1 MQLQDGKL
9 YETKQGK
16 RFRVTLDAGFFVC
29 SSFGGF
35 WYSDGE
41 AAGKVMIDGRY
52 RRPHLVREVD
62 ESRWIPASRETWACH
77 PIDLRLRDYH
87 HKHHQILVS
96 RDEARAIGKEGHEKA
111 ILARIAAPAVVP
123 KTSESGE
130 TRVLDHFGYHVGF
143 SWRIIREFEMTY
155 LEVKTTSDNTLM
167 IRL

>member
-1 MQLQDGKL
+1 MQLQDGGL
-9 YETKQGK
+9 YETKHGK
-16 RFRVTLDAGFFVC
+16 RFRVTVDAGFFVC

-41 AAGKVMIDGRY
+41 AAGKVTIDGKY

-62 ESRWIPASRETWACH
+62 ESRWIPASREKWMKTPKDQRSGDC
-77 PIDLRLRDYH
+77 
-87 HKHHQILVS
+87 KHRQIRVS
-96 RDEARAIGKEGHEKA
+96 REEARTMGQEGHEKA
-111 ILARIAAPAVVP
+111 MLKTVAAPAIVP

-143 SWRIIREFEMTY
+143 SWRIIREFEATY
-155 LEVKTTSDNTLM
+155 LEVKTTSDNTLK